1 MRRHFWQ
8 LWAVMAALF
17 FLSQVHGA
25 DRRGTAQEAMALVH
39 KAVEYY
45 KKNGKEKTYAMINDQ
60 NPEFKIQ
67 DLYLFSGELKAGPL
81 AAHGANR
88 KMVGKD
94 MSMLKDADGNS
105 IAQKILD
112 VANSKDGKGWADYK
126 WPDPVTKEIEQ
137 KSTYVERV
145 DDIYFACGI
154 YK

>member
-1 MRRHFWQ
+1 MKTLRKYFDKNLEKGYIKLSTLLVRYP
-8 LWAVMAALF
+8 F
-17 FLSQVHGA
+17 FFIL
-25 DRRGTAQEAMALVH
+25 
-39 KAVEYY
+39 

>member
-1 MRRHFWQ
+1 MRKQFWQ
-8 LWAVMAALF
+8 LWAALAALF
-17 FLSQVHGA
+17 ILTQAHAA
-25 DRRGTAQEAMALVH
+25 DQHGTAQEAVALVH
-39 KAVEYY
+39 KAIDYY
-45 KKNGKEKTYAMINDQ
+45 KKNGKEKTYAMINDES
-60 NPEFKIQ
+60 PEFKAK
-67 DLYLFSGELKAGPL
+67 DLYLFSSDLKAGPL

-105 IAQKILD
+105 ITQKILD
-112 VANSKDGKGWADYK
+112 VANSKEGKGWADYK
-126 WPDPVTKEIEQ
+126 WPNPVTKEIEQ